1 MSTQGNL
8 LVIKLLT
15 YLMFMMFALTTESV
29 GLIIPEVMR
38 RFHLGLTESGAFH
51 YAPMAAIALS
61 GAGLGFLADRLGRK
75 KAIMLGLALFG
86 GNAFLFLLAN
96 QFLIFLL
103 LLSLTGVA
111 IGIFKTGALAL
122 IGDIARNPRDHTSI
136 MNMTEGFFGVGSI
149 IGPAIVARLLQRG
162 LDWQWLYAIAGMVC
176 LLLLLLAACVRYP
189 RPNPATAL
197 VRATTRSDLLR
208 QTLLQAF
215 SLACFLYVALECSIY
230 VWLPTY
236 LQSDP
241 GLDPS
246 LILWAVPVFFALRA
260 GGRFLGA
267 FLLKFV
273 PWAGLLLLFSSA
285 ILVCFLA
292 AIAGGA
298 AVALW
303 SLPASGLFMSV
314 IYPTLNSKG
323 ISCFAKRDHGTVA
336 GILLFFTCL
345 GAALG
350 PLAMG
355 AASDLFGDT
364 RYCFVLA
371 GLFAALLTA
380 GLFYNWLA
388 HPTRARLRQ
397 MEELDYDGA
406 NARS

>member
-1 MSTQGNL
+1 
-8 LVIKLLT
+8 V
-15 YLMFMMFALTTESV
+15 
-29 GLIIPEVMR
+29 
-38 RFHLGLTESGAFH
+38 
-51 YAPMAAIALS
+51 AAI
-61 GAGLGFLADRLGRK
+61 
-75 KAIMLGLALFG
+75 
-86 GNAFLFLLAN
+86 
-96 QFLIFLL
+96 
-103 LLSLTGVA
+103 V
-111 IGIFKTGALAL
+111 
-122 IGDIARNPRDHTSI
+122 
-136 MNMTEGFFGVGSI
+136 
-149 IGPAIVARLLQRG
+149 
-162 LDWQWLYAIAGMVC
+162 
-176 LLLLLLAACVRYP
+176 
-189 RPNPATAL
+189 PATK
-197 VRATTRSDLLR
+197 RGELLR

-241 GLDPS
+241 SLDPS
-246 LILWAVPVFFALRA
+246 LVLWAVPVFFALRA

-267 FLLKFV
+267 FLLTFV
-273 PWAGLLLLFSSA
+273 PWSGLLLLFSSC

-292 AIAGGA
+292 AIVGGA

-303 SLPASGLFMSV
+303 TLPASGLFMSV

-323 ISCFAKRDHGTVA
+323 ISCFAKRDHGSVA

-364 RYCFVLA
+364 RFCFVLA

-388 HPTRARLRQ
+388 RPTRARLRQ

-406 NARS
+406 SARS